1 MATDLTRGNSK
12 INLIQE
18 VQSIDRTDIFQMQ
31 SQTGKVKGITKD
43 LVYAEISSLF
53 GGGGAGSG
61 EELDMG
67 SRMTGNT
74 LHDMGSRI

>member
-18 VQSIDRTDIFQMQ
+18 VQSIDQTDIFQMQ

-53 GGGGAGSG
+53 GGAGSG

-67 SRMTGNT
+67 SRMTGNA

>member
-1 MATDLTRGNSK
+1 MADLTRGNTK

-31 SQTGKVKGITKD
+31 TQIGKVIGISKD
-43 LVYAEISSLF
+43 LLYAEISGLF

-67 SRMTGNT
+67 YRMTGNVV
-74 LHDMGSRI
+74 HDMGSRV

>member
-1 MATDLTRGNSK
+1 MATITKGNRK
-12 INLIQE
+12 QNVGLVIETIE
-18 VQSIDRTDIFQMQ
+18 RTDVFSLQ
-31 SQTGKVKGITKD
+31 STDGSVKGVTKD
-43 LVYAEISSLF
+43 TLYAEISGLV

-67 SRMTGNT
+67 SRMTGNA